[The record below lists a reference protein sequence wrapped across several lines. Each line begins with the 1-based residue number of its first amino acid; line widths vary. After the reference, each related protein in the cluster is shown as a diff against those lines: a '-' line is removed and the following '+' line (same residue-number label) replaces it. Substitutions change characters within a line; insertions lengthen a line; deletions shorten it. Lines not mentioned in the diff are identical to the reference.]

1 MPKTSVKTYEQ
12 MNQELAE
19 LMAWFESESV
29 DLDQA
34 LVRYEQAAKLLAQME
49 TYLKTA
55 QNKINKIRA
64 HLGA

>member
-1 MPKTSVKTYEQ
+1 MPSKKPKTYEQ
-12 MNQELAE
+12 MSSELAE

-34 LVRYEQAAKLLAQME
+34 LAKYEQSMKLLAEME

-55 QNKINKIRA
+55 KNKVNKIRA
-64 HLGA
+64 SFGA

>member
-1 MPKTSVKTYEQ
+1 MAKISTKTYEQ

-34 LVRYEQAAKLLAQME
+34 LIKYEQAAKLLANME
-49 TYLKTA
+49 AYLKTA
-55 QNKINKIRA
+55 ENKINKIRA